1 MSGGAGRASSTF
13 LGART
18 RGAELLDQEG
28 HDSGE
33 LARSLELVDRVNRW
47 FGGRRALR
55 RHLEELEVARGRRLR
70 VLDVG
75 CGAGHALLALRER
88 WPGPGRPGLLVGVDR
103 HPEITALAEENVG
116 PVGQVVVVQGD
127 ALRLPFATDAFDLV
141 ICTLTLHHFF
151 GGDAVRALREM
162 ARVAC
167 VAIVVNDLER
177 HVLNYWAARLLAV
190 TLWRASPVTR
200 HDGPLSVRR
209 AFTRSELRRL
219 GEEAGLADVRV
230 RRHFPFRLVLEG
242 RP

>member
-1 MSGGAGRASSTF
+1 MSGGTGRASSTF
-13 LGART
+13 LGAR
-18 RGAELLDQEG
+18 RRDAELLDQEG
-28 HDSGE
+28 HDPGE

-55 RHLEELEVARGRRLR
+55 SHLEGLEAARARRLR

-75 CGAGHALLALRER
+75 CGAGHALLAFRER
-88 WPGPGRPGLLVGVDR
+88 WSGPGRPGLLVGVDR
-103 HPEITALAEENVG
+103 HPEVAALAGENVG
-116 PVGQVVVVQGD
+116 PVAKVVVVRGD

-162 ARVAC
+162 ARVAR
-167 VAIVVNDLER
+167 VRVLVNDLER
-177 HVLNYWAARLLAV
+177 HLLNYWVARLLAA
-190 TLWRASPVTR
+190 TLWRTSPVTR

-209 AFTRSELRRL
+209 AFTPGELRRL
-219 GEEAGLADVRV
+219 GEEAGLADLRV

>member
-1 MSGGAGRASSTF
+1 MSGTDGGAGSSL
-13 LGART
+13 LGARA
-18 RGAELLDQEG
+18 RGAELLDREG
-28 HDSGE
+28 HEPGE

-55 RHLEELEVARGRRLR
+55 RHLEGLDAVRERLR

-88 WPGPGRPGLLVGVDR
+88 WPGPGRAGLLVGVDR
-103 HPEITALAEENVG
+103 HREIVALAGENVG
-116 PVGQVVVVQGD
+116 PADEVAVVRGD
-127 ALRLPFATDAFDLV
+127 ALRLPFATDAFDLA

-151 GGDAVRALREM
+151 GSDAVRLLREM
-162 ARVAC
+162 ARVARIG
-167 VAIVVNDLER
+167 VLVSDLER
-177 HVLNYWAARLLAV
+177 HVVNYLAARLLAT

-209 AFTRSELRRL
+209 AFTRDELRRL
-219 GEEAGLADVRV
+219 GEAAGLADVRV
-230 RRHFPFRLVLEG
+230 RRHFPFRLVLQG